1 MLASYW
7 DFHLSAY
14 YVLCSIPLNLH
25 FSNIS
30 IYPQYHNSL
39 LPDEL
44 LVRLHKY
51 EKDIS
56 RIGLQPWQHGSDGED
71 TPLCKSSL
79 DI

>member
-56 RIGLQPWQHGSDGED
+56 
-71 TPLCKSSL
+71 
-79 DI
+79 